1 MPRTSKRARRTSAY
15 YLPSAF
21 DLFTSSKNLVLK
33 HIWIFGPLYA
43 IPFIFWIHSWIWA
56 PLPNQHVSWW
66 HSIDGFSSGWPGSP
80 IPTYSTFLVV
90 GFSAL
95 WFLFIAAAGTI
106 TQIMSNAAQLY
117 AAEGKEFDFHTL
129 WQVVRQLGWRL
140 LGLYIVMFLLIAL
153 GFVLLIVP
161 GLMLLRRFFMAP
173 YIMVDKRLGIRES
186 LEQSIDLTNRNPGS
200 VWGIVGVM
208 FLIGLINILP
218 IIGGLASFIFGF
230 LYSVAP
236 AIRYRQLKKLA

>member
-1 MPRTSKRARRTSAY
+1 
-15 YLPSAF
+15 
-21 DLFTSSKNLVLK
+21 
-33 HIWIFGPLYA
+33 
-43 IPFIFWIHSWIWA
+43 
-56 PLPNQHVSWW
+56 
-66 HSIDGFSSGWPGSP
+66 
-80 IPTYSTFLVV
+80 
-90 GFSAL
+90 
-95 WFLFIAAAGTI
+95 
-106 TQIMSNAAQLY
+106 MSNAAQLY